1 VAKKIVNVIYK
12 VDDGELK
19 KVKTAIGSAEKETE
33 ALNKELLKTNTLV
46 KTTGAQG
53 TKSFLD
59 FKNIVSSIG
68 LAGLAY
74 GLGQVAKKIFDL
86 GVAQEQTNITFTTF
100 LGSAEKAK
108 KLIGDL
114 TKFSIITPFT
124 PEQVNNAAKTLLA
137 FDIAAEDVIP
147 TLKALGDVSS
157 GTGKDLSEMAVI
169 FGQIRST
176 GRLMGQDLLQLI
188 NAGFNPLQQI
198 SKTTGRSVRDL
209 KADMEKGLITFEMV
223 EGAFKDATSEGG
235 LFFNLMEKQSE
246 SVGGKLSTIEGNIE
260 EVGKKLFEANQGGV
274 SDMTGGIAEL
284 TSNINELAGAINFVI
299 ENATRGPRWVFE
311 FFQTVIEGAK
321 EAGVETER
329 LKKAELELQLALV
342 EADLQSFETTRS
354 HAEKVKLIERMVE
367 LRNQL
372 GIKMPTTEDPLP
384 WASEDKKK
392 EAVGLVDALQ
402 KKIHDLNAD
411 IKKTQDSGDL
421 GSGGRLILELKAAQE
436 QLDTLLGKESSHEK
450 EAEKLRKEA
459 LENTRKHLKQ
469 KYEERVKSAEEA
481 AKRERENDKRSFEHW
496 KYYKDLEAEKSREVE
511 EEKIF
516 WAEDAAARK
525 REIDQAIAASAEQL
539 GFALVDMLLQQS
551 ESETDAIRQKY
562 DDQIALADDNERFR
576 KELQIKRDRELDQAR
591 LREKE
596 QDKKSAAVKIG
607 IEGLVAVAKTFA
619 QFGYPAGIIPALL
632 MAGVTAVQIATVKK
646 YKTGGWIEGPG
657 TETSD
662 SVPILASKNEFMVNA
677 AAAKN
682 SPLLLE
688 AINDRKIDDKIL
700 KQASGGGSF
709 SDRGIISEVRMLRE
723 EIKELRAPDIVERG
737 RMLFRHQKR
746 GANYWELVRAK
757 SII

>member
-1 VAKKIVNVIYK
+1 MAKKTINVIYK

-19 KVKTAIGSAEKETE
+19 RVKTAIGSAEKETE
-33 ALNKELLKTNTLV
+33 ALNRELLKTNTLA
-46 KTTGAQG
+46 KTAGQQGA
-53 TKSFLD
+53 KSFLD
-59 FKNIVSSIG
+59 FKNIISSIG
-68 LAGLAY
+68 IAGLAY

-124 PEQVNNAAKTLLA
+124 PDQVNKAAKTLLA
-137 FDIAAEDVIP
+137 FNVEAQDIIP
-147 TLKALGDVSS
+147 TLKFLGDVSS

-198 SKTTGRSVRDL
+198 SKTTGKSVGEL
-209 KADMEKGLITFEMV
+209 KKEMEKGLITFDMV
-223 EGAFKDATSEGG
+223 EQAFKDATSEGG

-260 EVGKKLFEANQGGV
+260 EIGKKLFEANQGGL
-274 SDMTGGIAEL
+274 SDFVGGIASL
-284 TSNINELAGAINFVI
+284 TSHVDELSEAFSFLIKLLPGVKNFSDI
-299 ENATRGPRWVFE
+299 SG
-311 FFQTVIEGAK
+311 GAK
-321 EAGVETER
+321 KAAEETER
-329 LKKAELELQLALV
+329 LRQAELRLQLALV
-342 EADLQSFETTRS
+342 EAELQSFETVRS
-354 HAEKVKLIERMVE
+354 HDERVKLIQRLID
-367 LRNQL
+367 LRSQL

-384 WASEDKKK
+384 WANGENGPKTIGII
-392 EAVGLVDALQ
+392 EELQ
-402 KKIHDLNAD
+402 KKIAGLNED
-411 IKKTQDSGDL
+411 IKKTTEISDLGAQGDL
-421 GSGGRLILELKAAQE
+421 INQLKAAQE
-436 QLDTLLGKESSHEK
+436 ELDKLLGKQTKSEKDAEK

-469 KYEERVKSAEEA
+469 KYQERIDRAEAA
-481 AKRERENDKRSFEHW
+481 AKREREIERNSFELW
-496 KYYKDLEAEKSREVE
+496 KYFSDLRAQKEQERIE
-511 EEKIF
+511 EEIF

-525 REIDQAIAASAEQL
+525 REIQQAVAGNTEAL
-539 GFALVDMLLQQS
+539 GFALLDLMTQQA
-551 ESETDAIRQKY
+551 ESETDLIRKKY
-562 DDQIALADDNERFR
+562 DEQIELADGNERFQ
-576 KELQIKRDRELDQAR
+576 KELRIHRDRELEQAR
-591 LREKE
+591 NREKE
-596 QDKKSAAVKIG
+596 ADKKAAQTKIAV
-607 IEGLVAVAKTFA
+607 EGLVAIAKTFA
-619 QFGYPAGIIPALL
+619 QFGYPAGILPALL
-632 MAGVTAVQIATVKK
+632 MAGITAVNIASVKK

-682 SPLLLE
+682 SPMLLE

-700 KQASGGGSF
+700 RQASGGSSF
-709 SDRGIISEVRMLRE
+709 SDRGIVSEVRGLRE
-723 EIKELRAPDIVERG
+723 DIKGLRSPDLIESG
-737 RMLFRHQKR
+737 GMLFRHHNR
-746 GANYWELVRAK
+746 GKGYWESLRAK